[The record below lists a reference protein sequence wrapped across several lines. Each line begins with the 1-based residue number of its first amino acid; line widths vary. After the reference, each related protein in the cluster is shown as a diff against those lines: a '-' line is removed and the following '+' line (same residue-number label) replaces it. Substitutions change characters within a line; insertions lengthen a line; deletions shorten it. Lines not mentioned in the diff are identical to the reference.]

1 MPKLPFPPPPKLN
14 PAPKRPGEGNGKTSP
29 LDTAAEAGISAVDWI
44 DERTQLS
51 GAARWLMYRKVPKG
65 TNWFYT
71 LGTATMFAFLNQ
83 AVTGVFLAMYY
94 DPSPTRAYE
103 SARYITN
110 EAFLGEFVRGMHK
123 WGSSVMVI
131 LIFLHMARTFFFGAY
146 KYPRELNWVIG
157 VVLVILTFVMALTG
171 YLLPFD
177 QRSLWA
183 TVVANNITAS
193 GPLVGPYLGDFLRAG
208 PEFGA
213 TTLSRFYSIHML
225 LVPGRSPR
233 SSGRTCTS
241 WPSSGPRRRRGCAP
255 RSTRSSSRSARDSAS
270 LLGRRCRRAPRRVL
284 AMNKVEKEAYLR
296 EYSVLKAQG
305 KPFFPYAVA
314 KDGLMAC
321 VVMLAIILLSLTLGA
336 ELGPKADPTTTTY
349 TPRPEW
355 YFFFLFELLR
365 VIKPPSL
372 VALATIGI
380 PTICMILLFLLPFYD
395 RGPERRPERRPIAT
409 TAGIFVIAAMGYLT
423 YLGAAAGPPTQID
436 EPTPARIKAMGPEM
450 LAKYEKGKQV
460 VAQSGCL
467 ACHKIGENGNSGP
480 GPPLTEIGS
489 RLPSQAIARTLVNPT
504 APMPSF
510 VGLQKTSPDKFDALV
525 TYVSQL
531 KG

>member
-1 MPKLPFPPPPKLN
+1 MN
-14 PAPKRPGEGNGKTSP
+14 
-29 LDTAAEAGISAVDWI
+29 
-44 DERTQLS
+44 
-51 GAARWLMYRKVPKG
+51 
-65 TNWFYT
+65 
-71 LGTATMFAFLNQ
+71 
-83 AVTGVFLAMYY
+83 
-94 DPSPTRAYE
+94 RA
-103 SARYITN
+103 
-110 EAFLGEFVRGMHK
+110 
-123 WGSSVMVI
+123 
-131 LIFLHMARTFFFGAY
+131 
-146 KYPRELNWVIG
+146 
-157 VVLVILTFVMALTG
+157 
-171 YLLPFD
+171 
-177 QRSLWA
+177 
-183 TVVANNITAS
+183 
-193 GPLVGPYLGDFLRAG
+193 
-208 PEFGA
+208 
-213 TTLSRFYSIHML
+213 
-225 LVPGRSPR
+225 
-233 SSGRTCTS
+233 
-241 WPSSGPRRRRGCAP
+241 
-255 RSTRSSSRSARDSAS
+255 
-270 LLGRRCRRAPRRVL
+270 
-284 AMNKVEKEAYLR
+284 EKEAYLR

-489 RLPSQAIARTLVNPT
+489 RLPYQAIARTLVNPT

-510 VGLQKTSPDKFDALV
+510 AGLEKTSPDKFDALV